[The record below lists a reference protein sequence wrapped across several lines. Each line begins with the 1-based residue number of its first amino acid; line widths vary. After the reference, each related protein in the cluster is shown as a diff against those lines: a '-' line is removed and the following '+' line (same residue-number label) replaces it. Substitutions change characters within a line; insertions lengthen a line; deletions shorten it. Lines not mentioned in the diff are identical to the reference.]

1 MQFYDLLQLD
11 PAGLKQKIRSA
22 ETQKERIWLY
32 GVTFIRSLLIV
43 AFAMLLIVS
52 ATTIFGSENS
62 AMAVA
67 IFCVLLSVRF
77 VDFGYCIRD
86 SLCSLGVVFLLLL
99 IAPPLAAQL
108 PSLGTLPIHFAALLL
123 ILVMTSHH
131 PEMGNAGLYG
141 FAYVFLM
148 GNPVTGDSLLKRS
161 MLTLLGYFVCST
173 IFYVKHRQK
182 HRDIRFFQ
190 VIKEFRFSCE
200 KSRWQVRMALGVSA
214 VLTLGSLFHIERYM
228 WMGFACSSLLATY
241 APVTKIKERLL
252 DRVWGV
258 VIGSLLFFLV
268 YEITSET
275 LHGFLGI
282 LGGLCLG
289 FCSKYR
295 FKTIL
300 NCFGA
305 LLTATSLYSIQG
317 AVVLRILNNIFGLL
331 FGYLFFSFFQWFVN
345 KWTYCRESSV

>member
-1 MQFYDLLQLD
+1 MRFYDLLQLD

-22 ETQKERIWLY
+22 KTRKERIWLY

-43 AFAMLLIVS
+43 AFAMLLIAP
-52 ATTIFGSENS
+52 ATTVFGVENS

-86 SLCSLGVVFLLLL
+86 SLCSLAVVFLFLL
-99 IAPPLAAQL
+99 IAPTIAAQL
-108 PSLGTLPIHFAALLL
+108 PPLGALPIHFAALLL
-123 ILVMTSHH
+123 ILVMTSRH

-141 FAYVFLM
+141 FAYVFLV
-148 GNPVTGDSLLKRS
+148 GNPVTGDLLLKRG
-161 MLTLLGYFVCST
+161 MLTILGYFVCSA
-173 IFYVKHRQK
+173 IFYTKHRQK

-200 KSRWQVRMALGVSA
+200 KSRWQVRMALGVSV
-214 VLTLGSLFHIERYM
+214 VLMLGSLFHIERYM
-228 WMGFACSSLLATY
+228 WTGFACSSLLATY
-241 APVTKIKERLL
+241 APVTEIKKRLL
-252 DRVWGV
+252 DRVLGV
-258 VIGSLLFFLV
+258 VAGSLLFLLV
-268 YEITSET
+268 YQITPKA

-289 FCSKYR
+289 FCAKYR
-295 FKTIL
+295 FKTVL

-317 AVVLRILNNIFGLL
+317 AVALRILNNILGVL
-331 FGYLFFSFFQWFVN
+331 FGYLFFFFFQWFVN
-345 KWTYCRESSV
+345 RWTYYRECGM